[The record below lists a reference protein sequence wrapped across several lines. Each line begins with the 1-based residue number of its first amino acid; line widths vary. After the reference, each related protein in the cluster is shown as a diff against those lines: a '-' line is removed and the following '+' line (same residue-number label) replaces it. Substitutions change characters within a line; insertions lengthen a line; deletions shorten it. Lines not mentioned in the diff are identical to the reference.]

1 MIDHY
6 ADFALACAIAAA
18 LSTLG
23 VAVMIIGAW
32 Q

>member
-1 MIDHY
+1 MNHH

-18 LSTLG
+18 L
-23 VAVMIIGAW
+23 AVIAFIMVFTGRP